1 MRNKVPTLILGPR
14 ILLSVNRLGNG
25 RMDLNEKQN
34 RYLQKRQ
41 ATLKA
46 WKYAGPL
53 MLIGVIGF
61 VIYLFTAVPLLI
73 NPFEI
78 LSRLE
83 SGTLGISSME
93 VIAVILPIMSLLV
106 CFLLLVIIALMHS
119 AISNEKRYLDI
130 IEILRRAR
138 SDLPG

>member
-1 MRNKVPTLILGPR
+1 
-14 ILLSVNRLGNG
+14 
-25 RMDLNEKQN
+25 MDLNEKQN